1 MRRRATR
8 LPPPSAWPVSAW
20 LLVAVNLVP
29 LAGALWL
36 GWQVLDLLLLFWVEN
51 LVVGVLNLLRMAAA
65 PRREALPARLFLMAF
80 FCLHYGGFAAAHG
93 VAVLSL
99 FAAPGPGLADGA
111 ALWAAVR
118 SPAIAW
124 AAAALLV
131 SHAVSLVSNDWI
143 GGERRQQVARALMM
157 RPYRRVVVMHI
168 TILVGGLAI
177 SLLGSPIWAL
187 AVLVLVKLGMDLT
200 LHLRE
205 HSRGL
210 IMNTAGSVKQ
220 PGSN

>member
-1 MRRRATR
+1 MRRRGTN
-8 LPPPSAWPVSAW
+8 LPPPSAWPISAW

-36 GWQVLDLLLLFWVEN
+36 DWQVLELLLLFWVEN
-51 LVVGVLNLLRMAAA
+51 IVVGALNLVRMAAA
-65 PRREALPARLFLMAF
+65 PLREPLPARLFLMTF

-99 FAAPGPGLADGA
+99 FGSAEPGLADGA

-118 SPAIAW
+118 SPPIVW

-131 SHAVSLVSNDWI
+131 SHAFSLVSNDWF
-143 GGERRQQVARALMM
+143 GGERRQHDARALMT

-177 SLLGSPIWAL
+177 TLLGSPIWAL
-187 AVLVLVKLGMDLT
+187 AVLVVAKLGMDLR

-205 HSRGL
+205 HSSGL
-210 IMNTAGSVKQ
+210 IMSTAGSLEQ
-220 PGSN
+220 PGPN